1 MYETLGLYKYFDA
14 VAREKSITGAAAKL
28 YISQPAV
35 SSAIS
40 RLEEILGVKLFVRG
54 NRGVELTEEGK
65 LLHEHLTRGLA
76 FIEAGEEKLSEI
88 AGLRGGVLRIGASDM
103 TLRFFL
109 LDAIEAFDPF
119 AHGIRLQITN
129 NPTPKTL
136 EELQS
141 GSIDLCAVSSP
152 VELGDEFEAVAL
164 RPIRDIFVA
173 APSYPIPDA
182 VTPEELIRHKLIVLE
197 RGTSSRSY
205 VESRIFGD
213 GARSF
218 TPDIEL
224 ATSELLLDF
233 AASGFG
239 VACVV
244 EDFALP
250 YLRAGKLKRVRLET
264 PLPDRHILLVY
275 YKNIP
280 RASAAYKFIELCRSM
295 SRQD

>member
-14 VAREKSITGAAAKL
+14 VAREKSITAAAGKL

-35 SSAIS
+35 SAAIS
-40 RLEEILGVKLFVRG
+40 RLEYLLGVKLFVRG
-54 NRGVELTEEGK
+54 NRGVELTDEGK
-65 LLHEHLTRGLA
+65 LLHEHLIRGLA
-76 FIEAGEEKLSEI
+76 FIESGEEKLSEI

-109 LDAIEAFDPF
+109 LGAIEAFKPYE
-119 AHGIRLQITN
+119 HGIRLQITN

-136 EELQS
+136 EELRS

-152 VELGDEFEAVAL
+152 VELDGDFEIVPL

-173 APSYPIPDA
+173 APDYPIYDKI
-182 VTPEELIRHKLIVLE
+182 TPEELKQHKLIVLE
-197 RGTSSRSY
+197 RGTSSRAY
-205 VESRIFGD
+205 LEEKIFGAD
-213 GARSF
+213 AAAF
-218 TPDIEL
+218 APDIEL

-239 VACVV
+239 IACVV

-250 YLRAGKLKRVRLET
+250 YLESGKLKRIELTE
-264 PLPDRHILLVY
+264 PLPERSILLVY
-275 YKNIP
+275 YRDVP
-280 RASAAYKFIELCRSM
+280 RASAAYKFIELCRGMGVS
-295 SRQD
+295 